1 MSVRTLIV
9 DDEPIA
15 RKGIRRFLNAESDI
29 EIIGECADG
38 VEAVEMIQQQ
48 KPDLVLLDI
57 QMPELD
63 GFGVIEALEGKN
75 IPVVIFITAFD
86 EFALKAFSVHAL
98 DYLLK
103 PLKQEQ
109 FHVALERAKA
119 ILGFKQKKQF
129 EEQLNTML
137 KFVSSHRT
145 YLERLIIKS
154 NKSIIVLNVR
164 DVDWFEAY
172 GDYIRVHCNMKT
184 HLIKNTM
191 TELEKSLDPKMFV
204 RVHRSTILQ
213 LNRVKELR
221 PLSNGDYV
229 VTLSDG
235 ANVSLSRTYSEKVLE
250 ALQGIR

>member
-1 MSVRTLIV
+1 LSAILIV